1 MVTLNNRQTQILN
14 LLEQKADYITISYI
28 SDFFAVSSRTVRTD
42 LDHIEE
48 LLKMYDSFI
57 ERKPRAGIKLI
68 LKRGQYVQ
76 SFVNEHELNTYSSE
90 ERIDTIILLMVVKGK
105 VTIEELAQDIQVSK
119 NTLSQDFKLVV
130 EKLSQYD
137 ISVSKKVYH
146 GITIDEKEEKIRAA
160 FFSIYNKSSRALRKI
175 IRNKLLDVTGITQS
189 SIIEKIEELE
199 QKVGTLYSQESIEEL
214 ESMILLSICRS
225 KRGFKVKYT
234 EDERKVLEKRREF
247 IILRRLIDL
256 EDDELCYLLKIA
268 DGSRRAIGGEANSI
282 TEEILDELCKTLNI
296 DRIRDLEF
304 TSQIAMHLKVAIS
317 RIQNNLV
324 IENPILDEIKYKMS
338 FIYKITAQI
347 LNEKKEL
354 IGVSFPEEEIAY
366 IAMYFDAIFE
376 KSIKEQFDSKILVV
390 CNGGLATSSLLK
402 ARINSMIPEAEV
414 RSICRISDVEK
425 VLAQE
430 HIDFI
435 VTTIPIVVNC
445 YQVIKVNALLSAED
459 IEKIKKEIYEKRH
472 SKKFKYLSK
481 AVKTFEESEMSKL
494 FPEKLVQF
502 EVETKDW
509 KVAIILAVKPLL
521 DANKITKHYSKEIIK
536 VVETLGTYMVFIPG
550 IAFVH
555 APAEHVI
562 ENSMSLLVLEEEINF
577 GSGNEVPVKA
587 IVVLA
592 NKTENMYLVNLVNI
606 LTKNE
611 NISKFKNAKN
621 YDEIV
626 DIK

>member
-1 MVTLNNRQTQILN
+1 MVTLNNRQKQILN
-14 LLEQKADYITISYI
+14 LLEKKADYITISYI
-28 SDFFAVSSRTVRTD
+28 SEFFDVSPRTVRND
-42 LDHIEE
+42 LDNIEE
-48 LLKMYDSFI
+48 LLKKHDSRI

-68 LKRGQYVQ
+68 LKRGKYVQ
-76 SFVNEHELNTYSSE
+76 NFLNENDLSNYSSE
-90 ERIDTIILLMVVKGK
+90 ERVLIIILLVVIKGK
-105 VTIEELAQDIQVSK
+105 ATIEELAQDIQVSK
-119 NTLSQDFKLVV
+119 NTLVQDFKLVV
-130 EKLSQYD
+130 DKLSQYD

-146 GITIDEKEEKIRAA
+146 GITIDEKEEKVRAA
-160 FFSIYNKSSRALRKI
+160 FFSIYNKSGKMLKQI
-175 IRNKLLDVTGITQS
+175 IKNKLLGITGITQS
-189 SIIEKIEELE
+189 SIIEKIEQLE
-199 QKVGTLYSQESIEEL
+199 QKFGTLYSQESIEEL
-214 ESMILLSICRS
+214 ECMILLSMCRS
-225 KRGFKVKYT
+225 KLGFKVQYT
-234 EDERKVLEKRREF
+234 EDERQYLGKRREF
-247 IILRRLIDL
+247 EILRGLMDL
-256 EDDELCYLLKIA
+256 DDDELCYLLKIA

-282 TEEILDELCKTLNI
+282 TEEILDELCETLNI

-338 FIYKITAQI
+338 FIYKITEQI
-347 LNEKKEL
+347 LNGKKEL

-366 IAMYFDAIFE
+366 IAMYFDAVFE

-402 ARINSMIPEAEV
+402 ARINSMIPEAEIT
-414 RSICRISDVEK
+414 SICRLSDVEK

-430 HIDFI
+430 NIDFI
-435 VTTIPIVVNC
+435 VTTIPITVNG
-445 YQVIKVNALLSAED
+445 YLVIRVNALLSPED
-459 IEKIKKEIYEKRH
+459 IDKIKKEIYEKRH
-472 SKKFKYLSK
+472 SKKFKYHSK

-509 KVAIILAVKPLL
+509 KIAIKLAVKPLL
-521 DANKITKHYSKEIIK
+521 DAKKITKYYSKEIIK
-536 VVETLGTYMVFIPG
+536 VVESLGNYMVFIPG

-562 ENSMSLLVLEEEINF
+562 ENSMSLLLLEEEINF
-577 GSGNEVPVKA
+577 GSSKEVPVKA

-606 LTKNE
+606 LTKND
-611 NISKFKNAKN
+611 NISKFKNAKS
-621 YDEIV
+621 YDEIA
-626 DIK
+626 DID